1 MEASLLLKRKKR
13 HEVAAK
19 RRQEKHVKPRKSS
32 KDKLGKKR
40 ENRDAGFGFF
50 TEEKRSRYLEGILHI
65 DFKDHELLKKFMT
78 EQGKIMPSRI
88 TGTSAKQQRQ
98 LKQAIHQARIL
109 GLVR

>member
-1 MEASLLLKRKKR
+1 
-13 HEVAAK
+13 
-19 RRQEKHVKPRKSS
+19 VKPRKSG
-32 KDKLGKKR
+32 KGKLTKPRPNR
-40 ENRDAGFGFF
+40 ESFGFF
-50 TEEKRSRYLEGILHI
+50 TEEKRCRYLEGITHI

-98 LKQAIHQARIL
+98 LKQAIHRARIL